1 MQTRNLNDISYL
13 IIQCAIEV
21 HRALG
26 PGLLES
32 VYRACVMYEL
42 RQRQLG
48 FVAEQLVP
56 ICYKGVVLDS
66 AYRLDMLVEDQIVVE
81 VKAVET
87 VLPVHEAQ
95 LLSYLR
101 LMDKP
106 LGLLINFNVPLLT
119 DGVTRRMNGFHVA
132 ALHTKEPT
140 PNAPEKKTQPVRY
153 SPCVSVSPCLR
164 VGMPPCWDASVR

>member
-1 MQTRNLNDISYL
+1 MQTRHLNDISFL
-13 IIQCAIEV
+13 IIQSAIEV

-32 VYRACVMYEL
+32 VYRACLMYEL
-42 RQRQLG
+42 RQRQLA

-56 ICYKGVVLDS
+56 LCYKGVMLDS
-66 AYRLDMLVEDQIVVE
+66 AYRFDVLVEDQIVVE
-81 VKAVET
+81 VKAIDQVA
-87 VLPVHEAQ
+87 PVHEAQ

-101 LMDKP
+101 LMNKP

-119 DGVTRRMNGFHVA
+119 DGVTRRMNGLHVP

-140 PNAPEKKTQPVRY
+140 AQTAAKKN
-153 SPCVSVSPCLR
+153 
-164 VGMPPCWDASVR
+164 

>member
-1 MQTRNLNDISYL
+1 MQTLNLNDISYL
-13 IIQCAIEV
+13 IIQAAIEV

-32 VYRACVMYEL
+32 VYRACLMYEL
-42 RQRQLG
+42 RQRQLT
-48 FVAEQLVP
+48 FVSEHLVP
-56 ICYKGVVLDS
+56 LCYKGVILDG
-66 AYRLDMLVEDQIVVE
+66 AYRLDLLVEDQIVVE
-81 VKAVET
+81 VKAIEV

-119 DGVTRRMNGFHVA
+119 DGVTRRMNGFRVP
-132 ALHTKEPT
+132 ALHTKEPK
-140 PNAPEKKTQPVRY
+140 PDQR
-153 SPCVSVSPCLR
+153 
-164 VGMPPCWDASVR
+164 

>member
-1 MQTRNLNDISYL
+1 MQTLNLNDISYL
-13 IIQCAIEV
+13 IIQAGIEV

-32 VYRACVMYEL
+32 VYRACLMYEL
-42 RQRQLG
+42 RQRQLA
-48 FVAEQLVP
+48 FVAEHLVP
-56 ICYKGVVLDS
+56 LCYKGVILDS
-66 AYRLDMLVEDQIVVE
+66 AYRLDLLVEDQIVVE
-81 VKAVET
+81 VKAIEV

-119 DGVTRRMNGFHVA
+119 DGVTRRMNGFRA
-132 ALHTKEPT
+132 PALHTKEPK
-140 PNAPEKKTQPVRY
+140 AD
-153 SPCVSVSPCLR
+153 LR
-164 VGMPPCWDASVR
+164 VETAL

>member
-1 MQTRNLNDISYL
+1 MQTLNLNDISYL
-13 IIQCAIEV
+13 IIQAAIEV

-32 VYRACVMYEL
+32 VYRACLIYEL
-42 RQRQLG
+42 RQRQLA

-56 ICYKGVVLDS
+56 LCYKGVILDS
-66 AYRLDMLVEDQIVVE
+66 AYRFDLLVEDQIVVE
-81 VKAVET
+81 VKAIES

-106 LGLLINFNVPLLT
+106 LGLLINFNVSLLT
-119 DGVTRRMNGFHVA
+119 DGVTRRMNGFRVP
-132 ALHTKEPT
+132 ALHTKEPKAQST
-140 PNAPEKKTQPVRY
+140 EGSQHEDTGTRRNTEKKN
-153 SPCVSVSPCLR
+153 
-164 VGMPPCWDASVR
+164 